1 MSQPIGQE
9 SLQNYVKRIGEH
21 INKIYQRLGEVEV
34 KLNTLLEEVNT
45 LKVSADAN
53 KAEVKSLQGSMV
65 LKSEFDEF
73 VSKLTE
79 SFNEILPPV
88 EVQKEETSQQQ

>member
-21 INKIYQRLGEVEV
+21 INRIYKRLGEAEV
-34 KLNTLLEEVNT
+34 KMNTLLEEVNA
-45 LKVSADAN
+45 LKESANAN
-53 KAEVKSLQGSMV
+53 KAEVESLQGSMV

-73 VSKLTE
+73 VKKLTE

-88 EVQKEETSQQQ
+88 SMQAEETSPQ